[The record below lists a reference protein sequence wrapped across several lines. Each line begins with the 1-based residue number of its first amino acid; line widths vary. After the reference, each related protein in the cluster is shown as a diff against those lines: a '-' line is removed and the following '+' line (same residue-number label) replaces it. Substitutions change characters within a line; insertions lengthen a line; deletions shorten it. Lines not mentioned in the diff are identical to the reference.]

1 MFTLSKET
9 LAQHRAQTYRIAPR
23 LRLASVDEAVE
34 WINTRGFTF
43 FWPVKGAEAPSL
55 WTAAA
60 GNRPV
65 PDEHDDPGHIT
76 WEWKDSLLPQK
87 RVFYSRVLRH
97 RNTFISLELFPSF
110 YALSPNY
117 GSPEEDYLIDYQ
129 NGLLT
134 AEARAVYEAILDQ
147 GPLDTLALRKA
158 ARLTSKGSD
167 SIFNRSLD
175 ELQTSLRILPIGTAQ
190 VGAWKYAFVYEIVAR
205 HYPWVIEK
213 AHPITE
219 SDARRNMATAY
230 LQSVGAA
237 RQADV
242 ARMFGWPAPLTEKTL
257 QKLVSAGQL
266 IAEVQLE
273 DAPGLYYAL
282 PRFAHPPTP

>member
-1 MFTLSKET
+1 MMTTLSKEA
-9 LAQHRAQTYRIAPR
+9 LAQYRAQTYRIAPG
-23 LRLASVDEAVE
+23 LRLASVDEAVD

-55 WTAAA
+55 WNAAA

-65 PDEHDDPGHIT
+65 PDAHDDPGHIT
-76 WEWKDSLLPQK
+76 WDWKDSLLPQK

-97 RNTFISLELFPSF
+97 RNTFISLTLFPSF

-134 AEARAVYEAILDQ
+134 AESRAVYEAILDQ

-167 SIFNRSLD
+167 SIFNRALD
-175 ELQTSLRILPIGTAQ
+175 ELQTSLRILPIGVAP
-190 VGAWKYAFVYEIVAR
+190 VGAWKYAFIYEIVAR
-205 HYPWVIEK
+205 HYPEVIEQ

-219 SDARRNMATAY
+219 SEARRNLASTY
-230 LQSVGAA
+230 LKSVGAA

-242 ARMFGWPAPLTEKTL
+242 TRMFGWPAPLGEKTMR
-257 QKLVSAGQL
+257 KLVDSGEL
-266 IAEVQLE
+266 VAEVKLE
-273 DAPGLYYAL
+273 DAPGVYFAL
-282 PRFAHPPTP
+282 PQLVS